1 MILAQGQ
8 SADKGWDALMRLAR
22 GERELAAD
30 PKIAILSRH
39 RRSATP
45 PRQPLLASRDLPSPV
60 MGSAVAATPSVVTL
74 KPAQKLTSPH
84 SPDPLSDGDI
94 ASMVADLPPVR
105 ERAHGPYIHG
115 CADDVADLRPRTAQ
129 EALTALIA
137 FAHYKH
143 TGCDAQASAA
153 PADVAAPP
161 APVILMLPSPA
172 LKLDRAVDEQ
182 LTRALAKLR
191 AMSCQRQG

>member
-8 SADKGWDALMRLAR
+8 SADKSWDALMRFAR

-30 PKIAILSRH
+30 PKIAIFSRH
-39 RRSATP
+39 RRSAKP

-74 KPAQKLTSPH
+74 KPVQQLTSPH
-84 SPDPLSDGDI
+84 SPDPLSDAYI
-94 ASMVADLPPVR
+94 ASMVADLPPLR
-105 ERAHGPYIHG
+105 ERAQGPSIHG
-115 CADDVADLRPRTAQ
+115 CADDVANLRPRTAQ

-137 FAHYKH
+137 FAHHKH
-143 TGCDAQASAA
+143 KGCDAQASAA
-153 PADVAAPP
+153 PADVAAPS

-182 LTRALAKLR
+182 LTKALAKLR
-191 AMSCQRQG
+191 AISCQRQG